1 MNMQMIIK
9 YILSII
15 IIIGGALNADAA
27 SRQFHQISSSNTMS
41 SAKVNVIYRGADGM
55 LWIGTPSG
63 LNFYDGYKFRN
74 LSLSDINGNI
84 DNDNVTSIQEDA
96 KANLWLKWGERYVYF
111 NRKKE
116 SLCMNTSIHLS
127 KSGELRE
134 CALYIDCNKN
144 IWLADGLTLKQYNSD
159 YKLIWKSNLK
169 LSGDLGSVKMVDT
182 GDHLY
187 IVDNFGKL
195 YSVNIRSNVIKA
207 IAEPWTGVQAVY
219 GLMIDKMGNLWLS
232 SYYKNQ
238 ILRKTIT
245 GNEWRLY
252 ELPEAL
258 SKSNAIRDMAVDE
271 NGEIWIA
278 TDHGGIYVYDPLF
291 ENITMHYTVDPLSPY
306 SIPSNNTTTILF
318 DNDAN
323 LWVGFDKHGIRL
335 SLPSTRGIFSKYNPK
350 IGDITAMLY
359 DRKGNLWLGTDGAG
373 LHYQSIGE
381 DIRQLV
387 GVPNISVMSLV
398 EDRHGN
404 IVVGTY
410 DDGIY
415 VVSDGGKVVH
425 KSKTHGDLP
434 NDRAWFINED
444 RLGNIW
450 VASPISDP
458 YVIAPNGET
467 TIIKFDS
474 GDQIHAL
481 TTYYDGADSIY
492 MATGYGFCAVNI
504 YNKHVGNAHLTNKRG
519 TQKLKQHFI
528 GEIFH
533 DADGIL
539 WLGHLNGV
547 TIWDQVTDSMYY
559 LSKKD
564 GLCDNIISVIT
575 EDRNRRIWIGTHNG
589 LSIVNKTI
597 GPKRSLSFNIRSYH
611 EDEGLISD
619 FITSHSCVINNNGDI
634 AFGGIDGYTT
644 ISPSVFYE
652 VRQKTPS
659 VQFTGLKINNDNV
672 VVDSVYNGFSIN
684 EAIGL
689 INEIHLPYN
698 TNNLTIEFASDDVA
712 RNNKIWYTYRIVGKS
727 SNEDWILTQDNA
739 VTFSHLAPG
748 TYTLMVKVYGDI
760 HGVSNDHVAKLK
772 IIVDSPLYSRWWAF
786 LSYIVIGG
794 VILAWAILRQRR
806 RNIEQIKIKAARYVD
821 ECKLRFFTNVS
832 HDLRTQ
838 LTLILS
844 PLQLL
849 EKSVL
854 PIDVKDKV
862 LQIRRN
868 TDILLGQI
876 NILLDFRKLDAGG
889 EVLNPRTCD
898 VVSFVK
904 DIFLRYENYAL
915 THNMGYSL
923 NIPNDEHHITLDFD
937 KTGKILNNLISN
949 AFKYTHDGG
958 SINVAIALDSSVNS
972 LIITVSDT
980 GKGIADKNKNK
991 IFDRFY
997 QAENSSGTIG
1007 SGIGLHIVKEYL
1019 KIMEGTIEVLDNSPR
1034 GTIFKVTLPY
1044 KLAELSC
1051 ESSDS
1056 KQSSDKHTIL
1066 FVDDNADMR
1075 DVLHKG
1081 LSEYYN
1087 IVLAVDGKDALS
1099 KLQDNN
1105 IEVVVSDVMM
1115 PVMNGNELCRTIKQ
1129 DISTSHIPV
1138 ILLTART
1145 SDAHHLE
1152 GLTYGADDYLI
1163 KPFNFDILRLRID
1176 KFIEWNQK
1184 VHQTFHNTIEI
1195 KPSEITI
1202 TSLDAQFIEK
1212 AIKIVEDNISDG
1224 EFTVDN
1230 LSDSLAMSRS
1240 SLYKKLMA
1248 ITGNGPADFIRII
1261 RLKRACQLLKQ
1272 SDIRVSD
1279 VAYSVGFNSPKRF
1292 TINFKA
1298 EYGMTPTEY
1307 QQKITDNTTAE

>member
-1 MNMQMIIK
+1 
-9 YILSII
+9 
-15 IIIGGALNADAA
+15 
-27 SRQFHQISSSNTMS
+27 
-41 SAKVNVIYRGADGM
+41 
-55 LWIGTPSG
+55 
-63 LNFYDGYKFRN
+63 
-74 LSLSDINGNI
+74 
-84 DNDNVTSIQEDA
+84 
-96 KANLWLKWGERYVYF
+96 
-111 NRKKE
+111 
-116 SLCMNTSIHLS
+116 
-127 KSGELRE
+127 
-134 CALYIDCNKN
+134 
-144 IWLADGLTLKQYNSD
+144 
-159 YKLIWKSNLK
+159 
-169 LSGDLGSVKMVDT
+169 
-182 GDHLY
+182 
-187 IVDNFGKL
+187 
-195 YSVNIRSNVIKA
+195 
-207 IAEPWTGVQAVY
+207 
-219 GLMIDKMGNLWLS
+219 
-232 SYYKNQ
+232 
-238 ILRKTIT
+238 
-245 GNEWRLY
+245 
-252 ELPEAL
+252 
-258 SKSNAIRDMAVDE
+258 
-271 NGEIWIA
+271 
-278 TDHGGIYVYDPLF
+278 
-291 ENITMHYTVDPLSPY
+291 
-306 SIPSNNTTTILF
+306 
-318 DNDAN
+318 
-323 LWVGFDKHGIRL
+323 
-335 SLPSTRGIFSKYNPK
+335 
-350 IGDITAMLY
+350 
-359 DRKGNLWLGTDGAG
+359 
-373 LHYQSIGE
+373 
-381 DIRQLV
+381 
-387 GVPNISVMSLV
+387 
-398 EDRHGN
+398 
-404 IVVGTY
+404 
-410 DDGIY
+410 
-415 VVSDGGKVVH
+415 
-425 KSKTHGDLP
+425 
-434 NDRAWFINED
+434 
-444 RLGNIW
+444 
-450 VASPISDP
+450 
-458 YVIAPNGET
+458 
-467 TIIKFDS
+467 
-474 GDQIHAL
+474 
-481 TTYYDGADSIY
+481 
-492 MATGYGFCAVNI
+492 
-504 YNKHVGNAHLTNKRG
+504 
-519 TQKLKQHFI
+519 
-528 GEIFH
+528 
-533 DADGIL
+533 
-539 WLGHLNGV
+539 
-547 TIWDQVTDSMYY
+547 
-559 LSKKD
+559 
-564 GLCDNIISVIT
+564 
-575 EDRNRRIWIGTHNG
+575 
-589 LSIVNKTI
+589 
-597 GPKRSLSFNIRSYH
+597 
-611 EDEGLISD
+611 
-619 FITSHSCVINNNGDI
+619 
-634 AFGGIDGYTT
+634 
-644 ISPSVFYE
+644 
-652 VRQKTPS
+652 
-659 VQFTGLKINNDNV
+659 
-672 VVDSVYNGFSIN
+672 
-684 EAIGL
+684 
-689 INEIHLPYN
+689 
-698 TNNLTIEFASDDVA
+698 
-712 RNNKIWYTYRIVGKS
+712 
-727 SNEDWILTQDNA
+727 
-739 VTFSHLAPG
+739 
-748 TYTLMVKVYGDI
+748 
-760 HGVSNDHVAKLK
+760 
-772 IIVDSPLYSRWWAF
+772 
-786 LSYIVIGG
+786 
-794 VILAWAILRQRR
+794 
-806 RNIEQIKIKAARYVD
+806 
-821 ECKLRFFTNVS
+821 
-832 HDLRTQ
+832 
-838 LTLILS
+838 
-844 PLQLL
+844 
-849 EKSVL
+849 
-854 PIDVKDKV
+854 
-862 LQIRRN
+862 
-868 TDILLGQI
+868 
-876 NILLDFRKLDAGG
+876 
-889 EVLNPRTCD
+889 
-898 VVSFVK
+898 
-904 DIFLRYENYAL
+904 
-915 THNMGYSL
+915 MGYSL